1 MLSSH
6 VVDGDLLSFAASV
19 SLGHA
24 VLSRGAEER
33 ALSASLAVRRTVRLR
48 RAPRPVVGCEPGA
61 VVRVL
66 ALRRRGPRPGPDRF
80 KDVDV

>member
-6 VVDGDLLSFAASV
+6 VVDGDLRAFAASV
-19 SLGHA
+19 SFGHA

-33 ALSASLAVRRTVRLR
+33 AGFGPLAVRRTARPG
-48 RAPRPVVGCEPGA
+48 RAPRRVVGREPGA
-61 VVRVL
+61 VVREL
-66 ALRRRGPRPGPDRF
+66 AARRRGPRPGPDRF